1 METAKISDSNKKV
14 RIPVDETGLEYD
26 KWAKIFNFPIRMG
39 VSRLSGYCN
48 NAFDFHWHDGIELSV
63 VIEGQMEYLVN
74 DKQYILEVGDCVFVN
89 SGAMHSGRSVD
100 GGDCVYLVISFL
112 TTALD
117 SDPSGY
123 FADAYFGGVMDK
135 HSISSMLFKSDKE
148 EHRVIADI
156 CRSIDRAKRGGKDG
170 WELEVRGFLFRLW
183 AMLRREAQALSDAR
197 EEVSVS
203 VARVKKAIRY
213 MNENYRNKLT
223 LGELAECCNLS
234 KSEFCRSFK
243 SITRQTPFDYLM
255 ELRVRKSLRL
265 LTTDGCSVTE
275 AALDSGFSGSSYY
288 TEVFR
293 RYMNCTPREYIKK
306 IKSQKQG

>member
-1 METAKISDSNKKV
+1 MGTSISSDNNKKW
-14 RIPVDETGLEYD
+14 RINIDETGMEYG
-26 KWAKIFNFPIRMG
+26 KWKKNPPFPVYAGRAF
-39 VSRLSGYCN
+39 LSGYCN
-48 NAFDFHWHDGIELSV
+48 NAFDFHWHDGLELSV
-63 VIEGQMEYLVN
+63 VIEGRMEYLVN
-74 DKQYILEVGDCVFVN
+74 DKRYIMEVGDCVFVN

-100 GGDCVYLVISFL
+100 GEDCTYLVVSFL
-112 TTALD
+112 TSALD
-117 SDPSGY
+117 SDPAGY
-123 FADAYFGGVMDK
+123 FADKYFGGVMDK
-135 HSISSMLFKSDKE
+135 HLLASMLFKSDTE
-148 EHRVIADI
+148 EHRAIADI
-156 CRSIDRAKRGGKDG
+156 CRSIDLAKRGGEDG

-183 AMLRREAQALSDAR
+183 AMLRREAKALSDAK
-197 EEVSVS
+197 EEISVS

-265 LTTDGCSVTE
+265 LTTEGYSVTE
-275 AALDSGFSGSSYY
+275 AALASGFSGSSYY
-288 TEVFR
+288 TEVFH